1 MKKSTDDLMKILR
14 SKSSV
19 GEYFDEN
26 DSEIFF
32 GNLSE
37 LIDFFM
43 VRKGLTKAEGV
54 RRSGMHRGRCY
65 EILGG
70 KTPKNIDRDKGM
82 MM

>member
-37 LIDFFM
+37 LIDFLWCER
-43 VRKGLTKAEGV
+43 V
-54 RRSGMHRGRCY
+54 
-65 EILGG
+65 
-70 KTPKNIDRDKGM
+70 
-82 MM
+82 